1 MCIQKL
7 LVTFLLAFSMTSFA
21 ETEIII
27 KFSHVVSEDSPKGK
41 AVIYFKNLV
50 EKKSEG
56 RISVQI
62 FPRGILFDDITVVE
76 ALKNNIVQMAAP
88 SFSKLSFYVKDFQ
101 LFDIPFLFKNIYSIH
116 RVYSGDIG
124 EMLKKK
130 SEDNGIKVLAFW
142 DNGFKHITNNSKVIK
157 LPNDMKGL
165 KFRTMGSDILNYQF
179 SLAGAKPYTK
189 SFSNLKSLLEE
200 GVIDGQENT
209 FSNIYYQ
216 KMYEAQKY
224 MTVSKH
230 GYLGYAVITSLK
242 FWDSINKEL
251 QDIIL
256 EALEVSTH
264 YEYKLAIE
272 DNERSFEMIKL
283 ESKDLK
289 IHYINDDDMALWVGF
304 YKKYQ
309 EKFKNVISQEILKEL
324 DNL

>member
-1 MCIQKL
+1 MYVKKL
-7 LVTFLLAFSMTSFA
+7 FIIILLTFTITSFA
-21 ETEIII
+21 ETKIVI
-27 KFSHVVSEDSPKGK
+27 KFSHVVSENSPKGK
-41 AVIYFKNLV
+41 AVLYFKNLV
-50 EKKSEG
+50 EKKSDG

-62 FPRGILFDDITVVE
+62 FPRGVLFDDITVVE
-76 ALKNNIVQMAAP
+76 ALKNDIVQMAAP

-116 RVYSGDIG
+116 RAYSGNIG
-124 EMLKKK
+124 EILKRN
-130 SEDNGIKVLAFW
+130 SEGNGIKVLAFW

-216 KMYEAQKY
+216 KMYEVQRY
-224 MTVSKH
+224 LTVSKH
-230 GYLGYAVITSLK
+230 GYLGYAVITSMK
-242 FWDSINKEL
+242 FWNSIDKEL

-256 EALEVSTH
+256 EALEISTH

-283 ESKDLK
+283 EAKDLE
-289 IHYINDDDMALWVGF
+289 IHYIDDKNRALWVKF
-304 YKKYQ
+304 YKRYH
-309 EKFKNVISQEILKEL
+309 EKFTNVISQEILKEL